1 MTDSSPTAVVVIPA
15 RIGSTRFAEKVLAA
29 DTGRPMVQHVVDRAR
44 RAKSVA
50 EVVVATDSERVADA
64 LRPFGTTVAMTA
76 PTHPS
81 GTDRVAEVM
90 AGRPEQIVVNVQAD
104 EPEIDPAVID
114 ALVRRLAETE
124 DDMAT
129 AAAPYPADAD
139 PADTNLVKVVTALDG
154 RALYFSRAPIPHPR
168 DGRPAREYHL
178 HLGIY
183 AYRRDFLL
191 RFAGWPPTPLESI
204 EKLEQLRALEHGAS
218 IGVIRVAHAHH
229 GIDTLHQYKAF
240 VERSRQSTVIS
251 RQ

>member
-1 MTDSSPTAVVVIPA
+1 MIPA

-29 DTGRPMVQHVVDRAR
+29 DTGRPMVQHVVERAR
-44 RAKSVA
+44 LA
-50 EVVVATDSERVADA
+50 EAVSEVIVATDSPRVADA
-64 LRPFGTTVAMTA
+64 LRPFGTTVVMTA

-90 AGRPEQIVVNVQAD
+90 ADRDEQIVVNVQAD

-114 ALVRRLAETE
+114 ALVRRLIETD

-139 PADTNLVKVVTALDG
+139 PADMNLVKVVTALDG
-154 RALYFSRAPIPHPR
+154 RAIYFSRAPIPHAR
-168 DGRPAREYHL
+168 DAAGPREYHL

-191 RFAGWPPTPLESI
+191 RFAGWGPTPLESL

-218 IGVIRVAHAHH
+218 VGVIRVSHVHH
-229 GIDTLHQYKAF
+229 GIDTRGQYEAF
-240 VERSRQSTVIS
+240 ALRSRK
-251 RQ
+251 RREAR